1 MEPISR
7 APDEE
12 LLNDGMALRHHL
24 ASCFRALRKRAAQR
38 AETTVN
44 LHAASSVMEDAMLRF
59 YFGKWLTTAYFRST
73 LARPLHDFVC
83 RQREPS
89 KTAALLRQWSAI
101 TRADPRAILDDWPE
115 GEDFDSIISV
125 SGEYCLATQKTMADG
140 RCKDVQVRLES
151 GRRIQL
157 ASAVFRQLNGAPALL
172 AEHRDALLLSAGAVP
187 PPRMSAIQR
196 LRQLREKS
204 KSRARSA
211 HSNSSSSASQHE
223 SEHTNSD
230 DKSDYRSVD
239 GSQPS
244 DISDILDEGIQAA
257 SPSPVVIPSLP
268 LHQSAAKELAAS
280 MKVISEGQR
289 RADLARETILQSSVI
304 DKAADQA
311 DQWAADDLRSA
322 PPVGDADILA
332 AANIAGVDS
341 RLHGLLV
348 HSTASAQHD
357 ATKKILARL
366 ASMEQELKE
375 QKALGLRMA
384 VAKPVSTDPY
394 ANLPGKERKFNIA
407 LDKVTHAIWEEHQLP
422 STYGLQACLDTTCS
436 LLPPAG
442 AKHCQCGAPTS
453 ILDLKCQHPA
463 CGMPCNGTVAEM
475 LNQEICFQCRASL
488 HYKLTPAQRAEVDRE
503 YAKISAATQGYD
515 AKPPPDLE
523 HIIPKKDRITEF
535 ENSVM
540 MRHRRGS
547 TKAVLAQ
554 GATSCYEALSAIKNQ
569 SEVFSQAEL
578 LGEDIDFLATM
589 KIFVAA
595 FKAISIG
602 EGLLCILEDL
612 VPVDGTGMY
621 ETFIQW
627 TSDAM
632 NSKTPLIDWDA
643 PDSFN
648 TLQKFFGFMDIL
660 ISATGGDVFAAD
672 HHNACRCFVECKKA
686 AGKNNANYTTRRIY
700 LRYSYS
706 LRWYHN
712 LCIAWISKSPFFEK
726 LYGQDLMWNNIGTD
740 SQMPMYVVR
749 FIRGGV
755 GQFISV
761 FDTKFERPAQLALE
775 SAAFSMAENA
785 SRDTG
790 SLPDISGKLAGA
802 QGEQESSGKTANP
815 ALSSKLI
822 TREEFRRNNL
832 HASELAKSSVF
843 KWPRVDGQ
851 WADTKLDMC
860 LHCHGKGHSS
870 STCTVKKN
878 DFAHININDVA
889 ILDINAFAKTVEKHP
904 LNTAQWAGTYKVFRK
919 VNFMEFKTRNEKR
932 EKAEQTHKQR
942 KLPPADKKV
951 EGKGGAAADAIKL
964 QAIRQGEAIPRTDI
978 KQLQLSDLKAKA
990 TVSAPYEPSDQ
1001 LKADYFQYPVIEVR
1015 DLTVEFPG
1023 ITPGTT
1029 LPCTAKMLDRDENL
1043 LTERGWE
1050 NKRCLLVE
1058 IFELKKAKS
1067 APTFAVLN
1075 KQANCFMANSASVR
1089 NKYNRFNHLT
1099 NVDKHINLSIVSHSD
1114 LASRNQALSPYFA
1127 KDGWI
1132 DEFGLGPIAIWT
1144 ITGDVIE
1151 LVVFILAA
1159 DKERTAPL
1167 DSLISHISA
1176 YEGHAYELRWDQPI
1190 ATLRDLLVLIPRMNR
1205 SVDIALDL
1213 CTQMADTLLGNPPV
1227 VPDYLSA
1234 QDTLS
1239 KLVRFLDGKPATRMV
1254 GKVKPMQTVQQQ
1266 VEHLSTS
1273 EHTQKTATDSH
1284 SKPLDTAPAELQSTL
1299 FSSHP
1304 RTKQQTNSA
1313 DHSTADYNAEI
1324 GVQHINELLVFT
1336 PAKLQS
1342 EVFITPRLDTK
1353 QQTNNTSSSGAGCN
1367 AENSVQQY
1375 ELLVPIPA
1383 KLQGTSCP
1391 HTKQQN
1397 AKNSVEIQH
1406 KLLVFTPAKLQNE
1419 VFITPHLDTKQQTN
1433 NTSSSV
1439 AGCNAENSVQQYEL
1453 LVPIPAKLQGTS
1465 CPHTKQQNA
1474 KNGVQLINGELLDI
1488 TPVELPYN
1496 PPNPVSNTSQDSD
1509 RSNDAS
1515 YDANFH
1521 SFWYPVTYTQ
1531 TAAILIHMVMM
1542 AINPDHWILLWFTA
1556 ALAALTV
1563 RFMHQYVPHTMHVPL
1578 SSHGSQKT
1586 HHSKPGREEE
1596 DDSDSD
1602 SSDSTAH
1609 DCDPKVSPQDVNGN
1623 HCLCADADGS
1633 NRCQRVTKIIST
1645 PPYLATECTHCTNQV
1660 PGLETVCSCHCRPCR
1675 VRSHRLSSVINVDL
1689 SHLNISIL
1697 VHVERS
1703 TQYFTHFTV
1712 MHRWLI
1718 RCRLRALALLGMQRI
1733 YLMPDRSELDLSAIY
1748 FPPTSAIWNKNKR
1761 MDTDKSLSLM
1771 TQWAECELMHTH
1783 SIGVNTEAS
1792 LLLAECDELA
1802 FTPLDSDEVLLWHR
1816 RRLVAL
1822 VSVMGDHDDGTLSF
1836 NPDTNTFAEDPV
1848 LRVQAMTHAATAA
1861 DRLLYAARVRRLPDI
1876 IINYAYGRDAVVS
1889 SSVLF
1894 QQQVFT
1900 SKYGTELFHNPHP
1913 LSPSVLNKLI
1923 IHNLLPD
1930 LLDHPGNCLCCSLP
1944 FKPVTCRKNKLG
1956 YKTVFCTRCG
1966 SENRLLRKAIGKSVV
1981 AIQRWWRSEG
1991 KLVSFAASSDEDSE
2005 EYQRV
2010 HGIYLKSWASGH
2022 RCVKDFIPLVPRKY
2036 GWPKI
2041 SQDDAPAHSQSFI
2054 RTAIVSV
2061 DHWAAFCDKFA
2072 LPFCPSAA
2080 QMHSQAHKLSVARQV
2095 AKFIAYETVT
2105 FNMNVHS
2112 VVQGLAGVSAYCRAI
2127 GYPDPFSPNIP
2138 VTTAIQEALEAE
2150 ALEFTNLDWGAVN
2163 TSFAGNFWIVRTTEI
2178 SFRFWRFYCKE
2189 LQKRELELAALL
2201 TTDNFTIALP
2211 QNVTT
2216 TQPALPTSSKLGMKV
2231 AELQH
2236 EELRRSLRCF
2246 CTSDTAGAFHRLPY
2260 SEATLQQQDLDYTCV
2275 HSPVFTSEEH
2285 RRPCNA
2291 LQDLSITYFE
2301 LPDVLSTESG
2311 PTLPTSGKLGAKTKH
2326 VMHTNTASNQR
2337 GDQAADTPITHEECV
2352 GEPAHRTM
2360 QHTSAESALELAIPY
2375 LEQHIPYTPTVY
2387 ESRSCQGD
2395 HTDPQA
2401 RLFDSITE
2409 AAYECI
2415 DDQAVRNIS
2424 DHLHRMAAIDDYYS
2438 DSGENEVEKA
2448 VDELSEVASAVVIRH
2463 AFMAMGTWLSILL
2476 LTSRHLAWAIRELF
2490 AYAVWGSAK
2499 WVLNKVHKIWH
2510 KPVISYLC
2518 PSMTHNSPQYKKA
2531 TRSFYLTSDP
2541 QYKEASYLSVRRII
2555 HWIDRG
2561 VHDSAGCNAWI
2572 TLAQKVKYRHHI
2584 NDIFLVY
2591 RHLKLSVEHS
2601 PKALVTRAIS
2611 SFKQSTNSF
2620 TYQNLQAKLVSQALF
2635 TQSAEFAL
2643 ECQGTVAAAKQHANL
2658 CGAQGCWCK
2667 VQSSQTGYPIQACRL
2682 EHAFEVL
2689 SAIIDDLTESQVS
2702 QCIENLRSFDEYDSF
2717 STNLAMNRYNKDGLL
2732 AAFSGS
2738 SFRRAD
2744 TCYLC
2749 TELVVGK
2756 ATTKHKIT
2764 FCDSCWVI
2772 NRPKA
2777 RLSILFHTERQ
2788 RQLSQSDTSSNSSFE
2803 ELGSPMSSVTNDRYE
2818 PRGDF
2823 HSDCLSPPSFAQID
2837 ANTNVLQQFQN
2848 AVDRK
2853 RYALEGDNWLTRIRT
2868 KFTSNITAA
2877 KGRYRKLVQ
2886 RWCPEYS
2893 ENASMDTVM
2902 SPSPSEEWP
2911 DELPMSTWLR
2921 KRHQRIDTR
2930 RPVIPVNTLPQYL
2943 KCSPSTYLNQLNSS
2957 RTNQQNID
2965 QYFRPG
2971 LAVNQ
2976 PQNKTH

>member
-38 AETTVN
+38 AETAVN

-268 LHQSAAKELAAS
+268 PHQSAAKELAAS

-503 YAKISAATQGYD
+503 YTKISAATQGYD

-648 TLQKFFGFMDIL
+648 TLQKFFGFMDVL

-851 WADTKLDMC
+851 WADTKLEMC

-870 STCTVKKN
+870 STCTAKKN

-1304 RTKQQTNSA
+1304 RTKQQANSA

-1397 AKNSVEIQH
+1397 AKN
-1406 KLLVFTPAKLQNE
+1406 
-1419 VFITPHLDTKQQTN
+1419 
-1433 NTSSSV
+1433 
-1439 AGCNAENSVQQYEL
+1439 
-1453 LVPIPAKLQGTS
+1453 
-1465 CPHTKQQNA
+1465 
-1474 KNGVQLINGELLDI
+1474 GVQLINGELLEI

-1586 HHSKPGREEE
+1586 HHPKPGREEE

-1609 DCDPKVSPQDVNGN
+1609 DCDPEVSPQDVNGN

-1645 PPYLATECTHCTNQV
+1645 PPYLATGCTHCTNQV

-1675 VRSHRLSSVINVDL
+1675 VRSHRLSSIINVDL

-1697 VHVERS
+1697 VHVERC

-1900 SKYGTELFHNPHP
+1900 SKYGTVLFHNPHP

-2022 RCVKDFIPLVPRKY
+2022 RCVKDFIP
-2036 GWPKI
+2036 
-2041 SQDDAPAHSQSFI
+2041 
-2054 RTAIVSV
+2054 
-2061 DHWAAFCDKFA
+2061 
-2072 LPFCPSAA
+2072 
-2080 QMHSQAHKLSVARQV
+2080 
-2095 AKFIAYETVT
+2095 
-2105 FNMNVHS
+2105 
-2112 VVQGLAGVSAYCRAI
+2112 GVSAYCRAI

-2138 VTTAIQEALEAE
+2138 VDTTLQPRVNGGAAE
-2150 ALEFTNLDWGAVN
+2150 AAEWAALLPPGKKRPMTDEEKALKQVYIDGYALAANGTVDTTLQPRCRRLECERLLDWGAVN

-2201 TTDNFTIALP
+2201 TTDNFTITLP

-2236 EELRRSLRCF
+2236 EERRRSLRCF
-2246 CTSDTAGAFHRLPY
+2246 CTYDTAGAFHRLPY

-2285 RRPCNA
+2285 SRPCNA

-2635 TQSAEFAL
+2635 TQSTEFAL

-2764 FCDSCWVI
+2764 FCDSCWVS

-2877 KGRYRKLVQ
+2877 KGRYRKLAQ